1 MSAIIFRNCTIN
13 ELPFKLDFD
22 PANMCYGGF
31 VKSEKWLRSLR
42 QSDNGIIN
50 SGTPTRNTF
59 FKKSSCQKIIICSD
73 VQASMRKSY
82 YKARVCVWKLGENE
96 DLGDRIV
103 EDPIGINPKQRV
115 WMDEV
120 KCSVGRNASDDFVFE
135 ETGLLLRIADL
146 NTLLYS
152 EEVDR
157 PICNSRYIVLCR
169 CECVNQARLNLCSHG
184 IFLLRMWFYMSGL
197 EDGGNFKCLFRS
209 YSKTNPL
216 TTKVLFSF
224 PFAPRWNVAKKISLS
239 ENLGKLEKMFKSFMK
254 GKVENINMTEIEK
267 IQKLNV
273 IERVKAKYEEDVIP
287 VLQNLPETPIVDEV
301 DSLSE
306 SFLLE
311 RKNILMKLKVENLNK
326 ICLSYAITLAKLKKN
341 AKVDKILERNTNI
354 ILSSEELETLKK
366 KCKISASVLKEKY
379 RIGLQNDFGSNPDTQ
394 VVPVPL
400 PAQPLPVLPV
410 LQTPIPMLPT
420 PVVPPRPPVI
430 SVTTNRQTHRQMVE
444 EEDEDSVDSRKIRL
458 KKLYLTKDSGVIQA
472 SENTQLA
479 FCRNKYDCV
488 NSHCTDSHMLEY
500 SLVRQC
506 VWCLGAFHWDNNS
519 EEERCGERIQRPET
533 IDFPSGKGYERL
545 SYYPPEQVF
554 YQCFSCADKNEDE
567 NDEEQNEDME

>member
-1 MSAIIFRNCTIN
+1 M
-13 ELPFKLDFD
+13 
-22 PANMCYGGF
+22 
-31 VKSEKWLRSLR
+31 
-42 QSDNGIIN
+42 
-50 SGTPTRNTF
+50 
-59 FKKSSCQKIIICSD
+59 
-73 VQASMRKSY
+73 
-82 YKARVCVWKLGENE
+82 
-96 DLGDRIV
+96 
-103 EDPIGINPKQRV
+103 
-115 WMDEV
+115 
-120 KCSVGRNASDDFVFE
+120 FE

-157 PICNSRYIVLCR
+157 PICNSRYFVLCR

-184 IFLLRMWFYMSGL
+184 IFLLRMFFYMTGL
-197 EDGGNFKCLFRS
+197 EDGDNFRCFFRS

-239 ENLGKLEKMFKSFMK
+239 ENLGKLENMFKSFMK
-254 GKVENINMTEIEK
+254 GKVENLNGIEK
-267 IQKLNV
+267 LQKLNL
-273 IERVKAKYEEDVIP
+273 IERVKAKVEEDVIIP
-287 VLQNLPETPIVDEV
+287 VLQNLPENVPIVDEV

-306 SFLLE
+306 NFLLE

-354 ILSSEELETLKK
+354 VVSSEELETLKK
-366 KCKISASVLKEKY
+366 KCKISVNTLKEKY
-379 RIGLQNDFGSNPDTQ
+379 RIGLQNDFDYPNTQ
-394 VVPVPL
+394 VVPVSL
-400 PAQPLPVLPV
+400 PAQPLPILSV
-410 LQTPIPMLPT
+410 LQTPVSVLPT
-420 PVVPPRPPVI
+420 PVVPLSTPVVPPVI
-430 SVTTNRQTHRQMVE
+430 SVITTNRRNHRQMVE
-444 EEDEDSVDSRKIRL
+444 EEDEDSVDSRKTRL

-519 EEERCGERIQRPET
+519 EEERCGERIERPET
-533 IDFPSGKGYERL
+533 IDFPSGKGYEKL
-545 SYYPPEQVF
+545 SYYPSEQVF
-554 YQCFSCADKNEDE
+554 YQCFTCADKNEDE